1 MASAKP
7 SHSTQAPGFS
17 PEDTQMNNKLTLIAV
32 LLLSATSLLAQ
43 TGPPVPVP
51 SQIASAHTAFLASGG
66 APGAGRNENL
76 MTGLTYTGVYQA
88 LAKAGHY
95 QLTATPADAELSMTI
110 AIHDHLGS
118 VSQGTSFDDFFLR
131 LEISD
136 TKTHALLWAIDEPI
150 QGAFRE
156 KTFQKNLDASI
167 TLLITDLNLLA
178 AGNIPGD
185 PAPAST
191 KTRFSQDN

>member
-1 MASAKP
+1 MNRKQALTAS
-7 SHSTQAPGFS
+7 
-17 PEDTQMNNKLTLIAV
+17 
-32 LLLSATSLLAQ
+32 LLLVATALCAQ
-43 TGPPVPVP
+43 TPPAVPVP
-51 SQIASAHTAFLASGG
+51 SQISTAHTAFLASGG

-88 LAKAGHY
+88 LAKSGHY
-95 QLTATPADAELSMTI
+95 QLTAAPAEAEISMTI
-110 AIHDHLGS
+110 AIRDQVTS
-118 VSQGTSFDDFFLR
+118 VSQGTSYDAFFLR

-136 TKTHALLWAIDEPI
+136 TKTHTLLWAIDEPI